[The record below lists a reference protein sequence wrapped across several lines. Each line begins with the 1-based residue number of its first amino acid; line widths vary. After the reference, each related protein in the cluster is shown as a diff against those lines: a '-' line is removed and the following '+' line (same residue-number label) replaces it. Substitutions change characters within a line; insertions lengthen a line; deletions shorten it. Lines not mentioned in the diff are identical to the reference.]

1 MNHNPHNL
9 KEMQTVIL
17 DKGWI
22 TASEVII
29 IFMTE
34 KALYSRVMG
43 LNDSPSDSWE
53 VMTSRLS
60 PLN

>member
-17 DKGWI
+17 DKGF
-22 TASEVII
+22 AYQSEVII
-29 IFMTE
+29 LSMTE
-34 KALYSRVMG
+34 KAIFSKVMG
-43 LNDSPSDSWE
+43 LNDSPADSWE

-60 PLN
+60 LLN